1 MKIIL
6 KLFFA
11 ILITVQSGCK
21 SGNEENKKAAVT
33 APAII
38 RNKPK
43 QKLFANIQFA
53 SKRDT
58 SCGMPISAGLEDT
71 VHVNNKIYGFCSKEC
86 KNEFVNILKTQ
97 KKR

>member
-6 KLFFA
+6 KLFFV

-21 SGNEENKKAAVT
+21 SDNEENKKAAVT

-43 QKLFANIQFA
+43 QNFLQIFSLLPKETLPAGCLFQQA
-53 SKRDT
+53 
-58 SCGMPISAGLEDT
+58 L
-71 VHVNNKIYGFCSKEC
+71 KILFM
-86 KNEFVNILKTQ
+86 
-97 KKR
+97 